1 MSMRTT
7 KTQAPAVGRRGGPW
21 VRGTVLSVVL
31 AFTAAA
37 APPIRVMLL
46 DGEQAGAYHAW
57 QETTPYLKRM
67 LEDAKIFQVDVVTAP
82 PRGGDFSNFK
92 PDWSKYQVIVSN
104 YDAPDDRW
112 SDALKTSFEQYIRD
126 GGGFVSV
133 HAADNAFA
141 GWKEYNLMIG
151 VGGWRGRN
159 EKAGPH
165 FYYQDGKLV
174 PDTAPGMA
182 GSHGARNA
190 FKVVD
195 RVTDHP
201 ITKGLPKEWM
211 HVGDELYANLR
222 GPGENMTIL
231 ATAFSDPANRGTG
244 HEEPILMVLSYG
256 KGRIFHTTMGHD
268 LAALNCVGF
277 ITTYQRGTE
286 WAATGKVTQKVP
298 TDFPTA
304 DKTSTRKEYNPPA
317 DWVSP
322 GGRPRPAAK

>member
-1 MSMRTT
+1 MRAILVTT
-7 KTQAPAVGRRGGPW
+7 L
-21 VRGTVLSVVL
+21 LS
-31 AFTAAA
+31 AASAMTTAAA
-37 APPIRVMLL
+37 TPIHVMLI

-67 LEDAKIFQVDVVTAP
+67 LEETRMFQVDVVTAP
-82 PRGGDFSNFK
+82 PLGGDFSTFR
-92 PDWSKYQVIVSN
+92 PDWSKYQVVIGN
-104 YDAPDDRW
+104 YDAPADRW
-112 SDALKTSFEQYIRD
+112 PDSLKASFAEYIRN

-141 GWKEYNLMIG
+141 NWKEYNLMIG

-159 EKAGPH
+159 DKSGPH

-174 PDTAPGMA
+174 RDPAPGMA
-182 GSHGARNA
+182 GSHGARNP
-190 FKVVD
+190 FQVVN
-195 RVTDHP
+195 RVMDHP
-201 ITKGLPKEWM
+201 VTKGLPKAWM

-231 ATAFSDPANRGTG
+231 STAFSDPANRGTG
-244 HEEPILMVLSYG
+244 HEEPILMVVSYG

-286 WAATGKVTQKVP
+286 WAATGKVTQKLP
-298 TDFPTA
+298 NDFPT
-304 DKTSTRKEYNPPA
+304 DETTRTRKQYDPPA
-317 DWVSP
+317 GWTSP
-322 GGRPRPAAK
+322 GARPRPQQK

>member
-1 MSMRTT
+1 MRTNI
-7 KTQAPAVGRRGGPW
+7 AACI
-21 VRGTVLSVVL
+21 LSAAL
-31 AFTAAA
+31 AMTAAA

-82 PRGGDFSNFK
+82 PRGGDFSAFQ
-92 PDWSKYQVIVSN
+92 PDWSKYQVVVSN

-112 SDALKTSFEQYIRD
+112 SDTLKASFEQYIRN
-126 GGGFVSV
+126 GGGFVAV

-159 EKAGPH
+159 EKSGPH

-174 PDTAPGMA
+174 PDPAPGMA
-182 GSHGARNA
+182 GSHGARNP
-190 FKVVD
+190 FKVVNQ
-195 RVTDHP
+195 VMDHP

-211 HVGDELYANLR
+211 HVGDELYANLH

-231 ATAFSDPANRGTG
+231 STAFSDPANRGTG
-244 HEEPILMVLSYG
+244 HEEPMLMVTAYG

-277 ITTYQRGTE
+277 MTTYERGTE

-298 TDFPTA
+298 ADFPTA

-322 GGRPRPAAK
+322 GGRPRPQSK

>member
-1 MSMRTT
+1 MRISII
-7 KTQAPAVGRRGGPW
+7 GMLLGGI
-21 VRGTVLSVVL
+21 L
-31 AFTAAA
+31 ACAELTSA
-37 APPIRVMLL
+37 APPIRVLLL

-67 LEDAKIFQVDVVTAP
+67 LDDAGIFQVDVVTAP
-82 PRGGDFSNFK
+82 ARGDDFSTFK
-92 PDWSKYQVIVSN
+92 PEWGKYQVVVSN

-112 SDALKTSFEQYIRD
+112 PDSVKASFEQYIR
-126 GGGFVSV
+126 GGGGLVSV

-141 GWKEYNLMIG
+141 NWKEYNLMIG

-159 EKAGPH
+159 EKSGPH
-165 FYYQDGKLV
+165 FYYENGNLV
-174 PDTAPGMA
+174 PDPAPGFA
-182 GSHGARNA
+182 GSHGARLA
-190 FKVVD
+190 FKVVN

-201 ITKGLPKEWM
+201 ITSGLPKEWM

-222 GPGENMTIL
+222 GPGENMTVL

-244 HEEPILMVLSYG
+244 HDEPILMVISYG
-256 KGRIFHTTMGHD
+256 KGRIFHTVIGHD

-298 TDFPTA
+298 RDFPSA
-304 DKTSTRKEYNPPA
+304 DTTSMRREYDPPA
-317 DWVSP
+317 GWTSP
-322 GGRPRPAAK
+322 GARPRPPSK

>member
-1 MSMRTT
+1 MRATLIAALLT
-7 KTQAPAVGRRGGPW
+7 AALALTAAPATR
-21 VRGTVLSVVL
+21 
-31 AFTAAA
+31 
-37 APPIRVMLL
+37 IHVMLL

-67 LEDAKIFQVDVVTAP
+67 LEDAGIFQVDVVTAP
-82 PRGGDFSNFK
+82 PRGGDFSAFQ
-92 PDWSKYQVIVSN
+92 PDWSKYQVVVGN

-112 SDALKTSFEQYIRD
+112 PDSLKASFTEYIRN

-141 GWKEYNLMIG
+141 NWKDYNLMIG

-159 EKAGPH
+159 EKSGPH
-165 FYYQDGKLV
+165 FYFQDGKLV
-174 PDTAPGMA
+174 PDPAPGMA
-182 GSHGARNA
+182 GSHGARNP
-190 FKVVD
+190 FQVVN
-195 RVTDHP
+195 RLTDHP
-201 ITKGLPKEWM
+201 ITQGLPKEWM

-231 ATAFSDPANRGTG
+231 SSAFSDTANRGTG
-244 HEEPILMVLSYG
+244 HEEPILMVISYG

-277 ITTYQRGTE
+277 ITSYQRGTE

-298 TDFPTA
+298 ADFPTA
-304 DKTSTRKEYNPPA
+304 EKTSTRKQYDPPA
-317 DWVSP
+317 GWSSP
-322 GGRPRPAAK
+322 GARPRPQQK